1 MTLIVD
7 VYHSHHDRDER
18 NAAQSHA
25 FADGTDSEEIAR
37 WIYNAE
43 PERVRRMSGDAFS
56 HILHCVDL
64 ARGSDGRGDDVE
76 ASIAYWLTIA
86 IRTVSTPIP

>member
-7 VYHSHHDRDER
+7 VYHRHQDRDER
-18 NAAQSHA
+18 NVAQSHA
-25 FADGTDSEEIAR
+25 FADDVTSDEIAR

-43 PERVRRMSGDAFS
+43 PERVRRLDCDAFP
-56 HILHCVDL
+56 HILHVVNL
-64 ARGSDGRGDDVE
+64 ARGSDGRGTDVA

-86 IRTVSTPIP
+86 IRTA

>member
-7 VYHSHHDRDER
+7 VYHSHHDRDEH
-18 NAAQSHA
+18 NVAQTQA
-25 FADGTDSEEIAR
+25 FADGTESEEIAR

-43 PERVRRMSGDAFS
+43 PERVRRMAGDAFP

-86 IRTVSTPIP
+86 IRTV